1 MRIRD
6 IITRLCAVALATL
19 IACTP
24 VQAEEVVTGSD
35 TTESINRIL
44 RKIEEMAGVLALN
57 RQLSEEQTALFI
69 DDLSELH
76 KEVKGLQNANEL
88 LLELARKAVRDNV
101 DSTQQT
107 PAQTPVQ
114 TDPPVANEVPQQ
126 TPAQQQPAQQ
136 EPAPQPEVQEQPTEA
151 QPQQTDPEAGTTPPE
166 RSEEWVPYLDFTRTV
181 EPEGAGYNGWVEQS
195 SIDILWGDPG
205 QMIIT
210 VTNGYTA
217 TWKINNAYTGSP
229 SVTVTTRQQGEMIVQ
244 VRDDNGLHEYS
255 IRNGGIGPIFM
266 RWVDEQEVA
275 GNPA

>member
-1 MRIRD
+1 
-6 IITRLCAVALATL
+6 ITRLCAVALATL

-136 EPAPQPEVQEQPTEA
+136 
-151 QPQQTDPEAGTTPPE
+151 
-166 RSEEWVPYLDFTRTV
+166 
-181 EPEGAGYNGWVEQS
+181 
-195 SIDILWGDPG
+195 
-205 QMIIT
+205 
-210 VTNGYTA
+210 
-217 TWKINNAYTGSP
+217 
-229 SVTVTTRQQGEMIVQ
+229 
-244 VRDDNGLHEYS
+244 
-255 IRNGGIGPIFM
+255 
-266 RWVDEQEVA
+266 
-275 GNPA
+275 